1 MEDALFNRVD
11 VIYRYVRRMTDADGE
26 RQRIA
31 RRQRDALRTELIVPE
46 QAQLHDLNRVL
57 SAAAADAAPV
67 CRSLGVRLRLWQALD
82 LPRVPLLVEP
92 LHDTFSGLIDLCL
105 DEDDVA
111 MLELRSWGE
120 LDRVVAQI
128 DQHVHHPA
136 SCDNLHWSDLRLD
149 SRLELVIGGQV
160 LRAMGGRMTV
170 RARAGALRARIEL
183 PRGDSRLPLGAR
195 ASSQFYS
202 RPPVVENI
210 TRLS

>member
-1 MEDALFNRVD
+1 MQDALFHRVD
-11 VIYRYVRRMTDADGE
+11 AIYRYVRRMTDADGE
-26 RQRIA
+26 RRRIA
-31 RRQRDALRTELIVPE
+31 RRQRDALRTELISPE

-67 CRSLGVRLRLWQALD
+67 CQSLGVRLRLWQALD
-82 LPRVPLLVEP
+82 LPRVPLLVDP

-105 DEDDVA
+105 DEDDVS

-136 SCDNLHWSDLRLD
+136 PYDNMHWSDLRLD

-160 LRAMGGRMTV
+160 LRAMGGRMIV
-170 RARAGALRARIEL
+170 RERAGALRARIEL

-195 ASSQFYS
+195 VSSRFHP
-202 RPPVVENI
+202 RPSVAENV